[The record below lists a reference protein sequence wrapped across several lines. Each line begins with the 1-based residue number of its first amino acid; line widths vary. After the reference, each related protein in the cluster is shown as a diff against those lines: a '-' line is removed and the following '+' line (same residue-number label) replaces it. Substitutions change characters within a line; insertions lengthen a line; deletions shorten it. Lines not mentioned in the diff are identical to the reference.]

1 MEFLKELLTG
11 THIFW
16 PYALLQ
22 MVLYVL
28 ILFTTAVLF
37 WWFSIVVNDLIKRLK
52 TGAKK

>member
-1 MEFLKELLTG
+1 MEFLKELLAEPQ
-11 THIFW
+11 IFW
-16 PYALLQ
+16 PYALMQ

-52 TGAKK
+52 TGTKK